1 MTTMV
6 SSAGTLWAL
15 TDATASLMSFQRSVA
30 NAAMTTETVGKP
42 AGLA

>member
-1 MTTMV
+1 
-6 SSAGTLWAL
+6 
-15 TDATASLMSFQRSVA
+15 MSFQRSVA